1 VSIYSDDAS
10 VVNGGEIEI
19 PKFLPRRPAQAATA
33 KPRRRGRIS
42 PEMWG
47 TLRAAQACEYQS
59 LPSDS
64 PRLKPTL
71 PRLRLLE
78 QAEEAA

>member
-1 VSIYSDDAS
+1 
-10 VVNGGEIEI
+10 
-19 PKFLPRRPAQAATA
+19 
-33 KPRRRGRIS
+33 
-42 PEMWG
+42 MWG